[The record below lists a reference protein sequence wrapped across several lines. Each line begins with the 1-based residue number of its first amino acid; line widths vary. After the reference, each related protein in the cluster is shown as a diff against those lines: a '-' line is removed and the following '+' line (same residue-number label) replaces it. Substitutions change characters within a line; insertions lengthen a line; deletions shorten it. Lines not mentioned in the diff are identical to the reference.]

1 MNLSET
7 ETGIE
12 TSPRTGAA
20 GLAPRTGAAVTASR
34 TGAAVLGATALLEA
48 CGGGAGSSSG
58 APTSGATNPTPTT
71 PPAVP
76 DASLVASFEAAR
88 FLQRAQFS
96 STEAEIA
103 AVKTQGASAWLDA
116 QMALNS
122 STGGYDWLMQR
133 GYGVID
139 KNKFYEMEYQSN
151 YMAWFQIM
159 AAPDGV
165 RRRMA
170 LALSEFFVVS
180 GAGVGTI
187 SWSQFAMGAYWD
199 VLCKNAFGNYRIL
212 LEDIT
217 LNIAMGEYL
226 NTLGNQKEDTQTGRL
241 PDENYAR
248 EVMQLFTI
256 GLLQLNIDGTPK
268 MGANGQ
274 PLETFTQSDVSN
286 LARVFTGYESDNT
299 EGYSQSAVAPTYTLR
314 NVGYT
319 RRPMVLNASRHS
331 TLKADFLGASV
342 AAGTDGKTALKIAL
356 DTLFN
361 HPNVGPFF
369 GRQMIQR
376 LVCSDPSP
384 AYVTRV
390 ATVFN
395 NNGKGVRGD
404 LAAVFKA
411 ILLDTEATSAAGLTS
426 TTFGKLREP
435 MVRTAQWAR
444 TFKAT
449 SLKGTWKIGNP
460 NYSAVDALGQSPL
473 QAPSVFNFFRPGYV
487 PPSTAMAFSKATA
500 PEFQLVNES
509 TTASYINYLQNFL
522 PNGMWV
528 RAPELITS
536 PDTATATDGP
546 DIVPDY
552 AAELA
557 LVGNPS
563 GLINRLNLLLCAGQ
577 LSAETV
583 TMMVNALS
591 YDGTNSTSPDN
602 SKRFY
607 VAKAIMFVMCCSEYL
622 VQK

>member
-1 MNLSET
+1 MQET
-7 ETGIE
+7 DIDT
-12 TSPRTGAA
+12 
-20 GLAPRTGAAVTASR
+20 APRTGT
-34 TGAAVLGATALLEA
+34 AVLGAAALLEA
-48 CGGGAGSSSG
+48 CGGGGSSGSSSS
-58 APTSGATNPTPTT
+58 PTATT
-71 PPAVP
+71 P
-76 DASLVASFEAAR
+76 DTNLLASYDAAR
-88 FLQRAQFS
+88 FLQHAQFS
-96 STEAEIA
+96 SSEAEIA
-103 AVKTQGASAWLDA
+103 AVKSQGAAAWLDA

-139 KNKFYEMEYQSN
+139 KNKFYEMEFQSN
-151 YMAWFQIM
+151 YMAWYQIM

-165 RRRMA
+165 RRRAA

-187 SWSQFAMGAYWD
+187 SWPQFAMGAYWD
-199 VLCKNAFGNYRIL
+199 VLCKNAFGNFRTL

-226 NTLGNQKEDTQTGRL
+226 NTLGNQKEDPQSGRL

-248 EVMQLFTI
+248 EVMQLFSI
-256 GLLQLNIDGTPK
+256 GLLQLNLDGSPK
-268 MGANGQ
+268 LGTNGQ
-274 PLETFTQSDVSN
+274 PIETFTQSDVSN
-286 LARVFTGYESDNT
+286 LARVFTGYESDNS

-319 RRPMVLNASRHS
+319 RRPMVLNPSRHS
-331 TLKADFLGASV
+331 TLRADFLGATV
-342 AAGTDGKTALKIAL
+342 PANTDGKTALKIAL

-369 GRQMIQR
+369 SRQMIQR

-384 AYVTRV
+384 AYVARV
-390 ATVFN
+390 ATIFN
-395 NNGKGVRGD
+395 NNGKNVRGD

-411 ILLDTEATSAAGLTS
+411 ILLDTDATSAAGLTS

-522 PNGMWV
+522 YQGMYV

-536 PDTATATDGP
+536 PDTSTPTDGP

-552 AAELA
+552 SAELA

-577 LSAETV
+577 LSTETV
-583 TMMVNALS
+583 NMMVRALS
-591 YDGTNSTSPDN
+591 EDGTVPAAT
-602 SKRFY
+602 
-607 VAKAIMFVMCCSEYL
+607 VAQAI
-622 VQK
+622 QKYKLQADKINPLHA

>member
-1 MNLSET
+1 MNET
-7 ETGIE
+7 ETDTE
-12 TSPRTGAA
+12 
-20 GLAPRTGAAVTASR
+20 LEKAPRSLTAA
-34 TGAAVLGATALLEA
+34 LGATALLEA
-48 CGGGAGSSSG
+48 CGGGGSSDTGS
-58 APTSGATNPTPTT
+58 ANTPTP
-71 PPAVP
+71 AAEAALL
-76 DASLVASFEAAR
+76 ASYEVAR
-88 FLQRAQFS
+88 FLQHAQFS
-96 STEAEIA
+96 SSEADIA
-103 AVKTQGASAWLDA
+103 AVKLQGASGWLDA
-116 QMALNS
+116 QMALSS

-151 YMAWFQIM
+151 YMAWYQIM

-165 RRRMA
+165 RRRVA

-180 GAGVGTI
+180 GAGVSTI
-187 SWSQFAMGAYWD
+187 SWPMFVMGAYWD
-199 VLCKNAFGNYRIL
+199 VLCNNAFVNFRTL
-212 LEDIT
+212 LENIT

-226 NTLGNQKEDTQTGRL
+226 NTLGNQKEDAASGRL

-256 GLLQLNIDGTPK
+256 GLLQLNLDGTPK
-268 MGANGQ
+268 LGANGQ
-274 PLETFTQSDVSN
+274 PVETFTQLDVSN
-286 LARVFTGYESDNT
+286 LAGVFTGYESDNS
-299 EGYSQSAVAPTYTLR
+299 EGYSQSAVAPTYNLR

-319 RRPMVLNASRHS
+319 RRPMVLNANRHS
-331 TLKADFLGASV
+331 TLRAEFLGV
-342 AAGTDGKTALKIAL
+342 VVEAGTDGKTALKTAL

-376 LVCSDPSP
+376 LVCSNPTP
-384 AYVTRV
+384 AYVARV

-395 NNGKGVRGD
+395 NNGKGERGD
-404 LAAVFKA
+404 LGAVFKA
-411 ILLDTEATSAAGLTS
+411 ILLDAEATSAAGLTS

-473 QAPSVFNFFRPGYV
+473 QSPSVFNFFRPGYV
-487 PPSTAMAFSKATA
+487 PPSTAMALSKATA

-522 PNGMWV
+522 SQGMWV

-536 PDTATATDGP
+536 PDTATPTDGP

-552 AAELA
+552 SAELA

-563 GLINRLNLLLCAGQ
+563 ALVNRLNLLLCAGQ

-591 YDGTNSTSPDN
+591 YDSPGTASA
-602 SKRFY
+602 KRSH
-607 VAKAIMFVMCCSEYL
+607 VAKAIMFVMCCAEYL

>member
-1 MNLSET
+1 MAEIDT
-7 ETGIE
+7 D
-12 TSPRTGAA
+12 TSLERAPRSLAAALGAA
-20 GLAPRTGAAVTASR
+20 
-34 TGAAVLGATALLEA
+34 ALLEA
-48 CGGGAGSSSG
+48 CGGGGGGSTG
-58 APTSGATNPTPTT
+58 TGTPSTQT
-71 PPAVP
+71 PPDLP
-76 DASLVASFEAAR
+76 DATLLASYAAAR

-96 STEAEIA
+96 SSEAEIA
-103 AVKTQGASAWLDA
+103 AVKVHGPSTWLNE
-116 QMALNS
+116 QMAINTS
-122 STGGYDWLMQR
+122 IGGYEWLMQR

-139 KNKFYEMEYQSN
+139 TNRFYEMEYQSN
-151 YMAWFQIM
+151 YMAWYQIM

-187 SWSQFAMGAYWD
+187 SWPQFAMGAYWD
-199 VLCKNAFGNYRIL
+199 VLCKNAFGNFRTL

-226 NTLGNQKEDTQTGRL
+226 NTLGNQKEDIASGRL

-256 GLLQLNIDGTPK
+256 GLLQLNLDGTHK
-268 MGANGQ
+268 LGTTGQ
-274 PLETFTQSDVSN
+274 PIETFTQSDVSN
-286 LARVFTGYESDNT
+286 LARVFTGYESDNSD
-299 EGYSQSAVAPTYTLR
+299 GYSQSAVAPTYTLR

-319 RRPMVLNASRHS
+319 RKPMVLNASRHS
-331 TLKADFLGASV
+331 TLRSEFLGAV
-342 AAGTDGKTALKIAL
+342 VEAGTDGKTALKTAL

-361 HPNVGPFF
+361 HSNVGPFF
-369 GRQMIQR
+369 SRQMIQR
-376 LVCSDPSP
+376 LVCSDPTP
-384 AYVTRV
+384 AYVARV

-395 NNGKGVRGD
+395 NNGNGVRGD

-411 ILLDTEATSAAGLTS
+411 ILLDSEATSAAGLTS

-449 SLKGTWKIGNP
+449 SQKGTWKIGNP

-487 PPSTAMAFSKATA
+487 PPSTAMAVTKSTA
-500 PEFQLVNES
+500 PEFQLANES

-522 PNGMWV
+522 YQGMWV

-536 PDTATATDGP
+536 PDTATSTDGP

-552 AAELA
+552 SAELA

-563 GLINRLNLLLCAGQ
+563 ALITRLNLLLCAGQ
-577 LSAETV
+577 LSTETV
-583 TMMVNALS
+583 TMMVGALS
-591 YDGTNSTSPDN
+591 YDTSTSKSSN
-602 SKRFY
+602 NAKRSY

>member
-1 MNLSET
+1 MNETQTET
-7 ETGIE
+7 ESKTEMG
-12 TSPRTGAA
+12 TTPQ
-20 GLAPRTGAAVTASR
+20 
-34 TGAAVLGATALLEA
+34 TGAAVLSAAALLEA
-48 CGGGAGSSSG
+48 CGGGASS
-58 APTSGATNPTPTT
+58 PPV
-71 PPAVP
+71 PAVP
-76 DASLVASFEAAR
+76 DASLLASYEAAR
-88 FLQRAQFS
+88 FLQHAQFS
-96 STEAEIA
+96 SSEAEIA
-103 AVKTQGASAWLDA
+103 AVKSQGASAWLDA

-139 KNKFYEMEYQSN
+139 KNKFYEMEFQSN
-151 YMAWFQIM
+151 YMAWYQIM

-165 RRRMA
+165 RRRAA

-187 SWSQFAMGAYWD
+187 SWPMFAMGAYWD
-199 VLCKNAFGNYRIL
+199 VLCKNAFGNFRTL

-226 NTLGNQKEDTQTGRL
+226 NTLGNQKEDVKTGRL

-268 MGANGQ
+268 MGANGI

-299 EGYSQSAVAPTYTLR
+299 EGYSPSAVAPTYTLR

-319 RRPMVLNASRHS
+319 RRPMALNANRHS
-331 TLKADFLGASV
+331 TLRADFLGASV
-342 AAGTDGKTALKIAL
+342 AAGTEGKAALKIAL

-384 AYVTRV
+384 AYVARV

-411 ILLDTEATSAAGLTS
+411 ILLDPEATSAAGLTS

-522 PNGMWV
+522 ANGMYV

-536 PDTATATDGP
+536 PDTQTPTDGP

-552 AAELA
+552 SAELA
-557 LVGNPS
+557 LVGNPT

-577 LSAETV
+577 LSPETV
-583 TMMVNALS
+583 TMMVSTMS
-591 YDGTNSTSPDN
+591 YDGTNSASPDN
-602 SKRFY
+602 SKRSY

>member
-1 MNLSET
+1 MNET
-7 ETGIE
+7 ETEIDSD
-12 TSPRTGAA
+12 T
-20 GLAPRTGAAVTASR
+20 APR
-34 TGAAVLGATALLEA
+34 TGAAVLGAAALLEA
-48 CGGGAGSSSG
+48 CGGGASS
-58 APTSGATNPTPTT
+58 
-71 PPAVP
+71 PPVAVVP
-76 DASLVASFEAAR
+76 DAALLASYEAAR
-88 FLQRAQFS
+88 FLQHAQFS

-103 AVKTQGASAWLDA
+103 AVKSQGASAWLDA

-139 KNKFYEMEYQSN
+139 KNKFYEMEFQSN
-151 YMAWFQIM
+151 YMAWYQIM

-165 RRRMA
+165 RRRVA

-187 SWSQFAMGAYWD
+187 SWPMFAMGAYWD
-199 VLCKNAFGNYRIL
+199 VLCKNAFGNYRTL

-226 NTLGNQKEDTQTGRL
+226 NTLGNQKEDVKSGRL

-268 MGANGQ
+268 LGANGQ

-331 TLKADFLGASV
+331 TLRAEFLGAV
-342 AAGTDGKTALKIAL
+342 VEAGADGKTALKIAL
-356 DTLFN
+356 DALFN

-384 AYVTRV
+384 AYVARV

-395 NNGKGVRGD
+395 NNGKNVRGD

-411 ILLDTEATSAAGLTS
+411 ILLDSEATSAAGLTS

-509 TTASYINYLQNFL
+509 TTASYINFLQNFL
-522 PNGMWV
+522 ANGMYV

-536 PDTATATDGP
+536 PDTQTPTDGP

-552 AAELA
+552 SAELA
-557 LVGNPS
+557 LVGNPT

-577 LSAETV
+577 LSPETV
-583 TMMVNALS
+583 TMMVSTMS
-591 YDGTNSTSPDN
+591 YDGTNSASPDN
-602 SKRFY
+602 SKRSY

>member
-1 MNLSET
+1 MNEIET
-7 ETGIE
+7 ETETEIE
-12 TSPRTGAA
+12 TTPRTA
-20 GLAPRTGAAVTASR
+20 
-34 TGAAVLGATALLEA
+34 AAVLGASALLEA
-48 CGGGAGSSSG
+48 CGGGSAT
-58 APTSGATNPTPTT
+58 TST
-71 PPAVP
+71 PPTVP
-76 DASLVASFEAAR
+76 DTSLLGSYDSAR
-88 FLQRAQFS
+88 FLQHAQFS

-103 AVKTQGASAWLDA
+103 AVKSQGASAWLDA

-133 GYGVID
+133 GYGVVD

-151 YMAWFQIM
+151 YMAWYQIM

-187 SWSQFAMGAYWD
+187 SWPMFAMGAYWD
-199 VLCKNAFGNYRIL
+199 VLCKNAFGNFRTL

-226 NTLGNQKEDTQTGRL
+226 NTLGNQKEDAASGRL

-248 EVMQLFTI
+248 EVMQLFSI
-256 GLLQLNIDGTPK
+256 GLLQLNLDGTPK
-268 MGANGQ
+268 LGANSQ
-274 PLETFTQSDVSN
+274 PIETFTQSDVSN
-286 LARVFTGYESDNT
+286 LARVFTGYESDNS
-299 EGYSQSAVAPTYTLR
+299 EGFSQSAVAPTYSLR

-331 TLKADFLGASV
+331 TLRADFLGAV
-342 AAGTDGKTALKIAL
+342 VDAGTDGKTSLKIAL

-376 LVCSDPSP
+376 LICSDPSP
-384 AYVTRV
+384 AYVARV
-390 ATVFN
+390 ASVFN

-404 LAAVFKA
+404 LAAVFKT
-411 ILLDTEATSAAGLTS
+411 ILLDTEATSAAGLTL

-522 PNGMWV
+522 YQGMWV

-536 PDTATATDGP
+536 PDSATPTDGP

-552 AAELA
+552 SAELA

-591 YDGTNSTSPDN
+591 YDSTNSASSD
-602 SKRFY
+602 SAKRSY

>member
-1 MNLSET
+1 MQET
-7 ETGIE
+7 EVDT
-12 TSPRTGAA
+12 
-20 GLAPRTGAAVTASR
+20 APR
-34 TGAAVLGATALLEA
+34 TGAAVLGAAALLEA
-48 CGGGAGSSSG
+48 CGGGGSSGTGS
-58 APTSGATNPTPTT
+58 ATSSATTPTP
-71 PPAVP
+71 PVLP
-76 DASLVASFEAAR
+76 DANLLASYEAAR
-88 FLQRAQFS
+88 FLQHAQFS
-96 STEAEIA
+96 SSEAEIA
-103 AVKTQGASAWLDA
+103 AVKSQGAAAWLDA

-139 KNKFYEMEYQSN
+139 KNKFYEMEFQSN
-151 YMAWFQIM
+151 YMAWYQIM

-165 RRRMA
+165 RRRAA

-187 SWSQFAMGAYWD
+187 SWPMFAMGAYWD
-199 VLCKNAFGNYRIL
+199 VLCKNAFGNFRTL

-226 NTLGNQKEDTQTGRL
+226 NTLGNQKEDVKSGRL

-286 LARVFTGYESDNT
+286 LARVFTGYESDNS
-299 EGYSQSAVAPTYTLR
+299 EGTSQSAIAPTYTLR

-319 RRPMVLNASRHS
+319 RRPMVLNPSRHS
-331 TLKADFLGASV
+331 TLRADFLGATV
-342 AAGTDGKTALKIAL
+342 PAGTDGKAALKIAL

-384 AYVTRV
+384 AYVARV
-390 ATVFN
+390 ATIFN

-411 ILLDTEATSAAGLTS
+411 ILLDTEATNAAGLTS

-449 SLKGTWKIGNP
+449 SIKGTWKIGNP

-487 PPSTAMAFSKATA
+487 PPSTVMAFSKATA
-500 PEFQLVNES
+500 PEFQLVDES
-509 TTASYINYLQNFL
+509 TTASYVNYLANFL
-522 PNGMWV
+522 VNGMYV

-536 PDTATATDGP
+536 PDTATPTDGP

-552 AAELA
+552 SAELA
-557 LVGNPS
+557 LVGDPS
-563 GLINRLNLLLCAGQ
+563 GLFKRLNLLLCAGQ
-577 LSAETV
+577 LSPETV
-583 TMMVNALS
+583 NMMVNAMS
-591 YDGTNSTSPDN
+591 YDTTNAYSTNDN
-602 SKRFY
+602 AKRSY

>member
-1 MNLSET
+1 MNEIATET
-7 ETGIE
+7 EIE
-12 TSPRTGAA
+12 TTPRTA
-20 GLAPRTGAAVTASR
+20 AAVMGAS
-34 TGAAVLGATALLEA
+34 ALLEA
-48 CGGGAGSSSG
+48 CGGGSAT
-58 APTSGATNPTPTT
+58 TST
-71 PPAVP
+71 PPTVP
-76 DASLVASFEAAR
+76 DTSLLASYDSAR
-88 FLQRAQFS
+88 FLQHAQFS
-96 STEAEIA
+96 STEAEIS
-103 AVKTQGASAWLDA
+103 AVKSQGASAWLDA

-133 GYGVID
+133 GYGVVD

-151 YMAWFQIM
+151 YMAWYQIM

-187 SWSQFAMGAYWD
+187 SWPMFAMGAYWD
-199 VLCKNAFGNYRIL
+199 VLCKNAFGNFRTL

-226 NTLGNQKEDTQTGRL
+226 NTLGNQKEDAASGRL

-248 EVMQLFTI
+248 EVMQLFSI
-256 GLLQLNIDGTPK
+256 GLLQLNLDGTPK
-268 MGANGQ
+268 LGANSQ
-274 PLETFTQSDVSN
+274 PIETFTQSDVSN
-286 LARVFTGYESDNT
+286 LARVFTGYESDNS
-299 EGYSQSAVAPTYTLR
+299 EGFSQSAVAPTHSLR

-331 TLKADFLGASV
+331 TLRADFLGAV
-342 AAGTDGKTALKIAL
+342 VDAGTDGKTSLKIAL

-376 LVCSDPSP
+376 LICSDPSP
-384 AYVTRV
+384 AYVARV
-390 ATVFN
+390 ASVFN

-404 LAAVFKA
+404 LAAVFKT
-411 ILLDTEATSAAGLTS
+411 ILLDTEATSAAGLTL

-522 PNGMWV
+522 YQGMWV

-536 PDTATATDGP
+536 PDNATPTDGP

-552 AAELA
+552 SAELA

-577 LSAETV
+577 LSPETV
-583 TMMVNALS
+583 AMMVNALS
-591 YDGTNSTSPDN
+591 SDATTLNGPDN
-602 SKRFY
+602 AKRSY